1 MKGFI
6 EVEGKY
12 ENKGK
17 FLIAVSDI
25 IRVSPTGFKD
35 DQTHIVTK
43 QWGLFTDETYE
54 EIKQKIK
61 EAQGQIGE

>member
-25 IRVSPTGFKD
+25 IRVSPTGFKEE
-35 DQTHIVTK
+35 THIVTK

-61 EAQGQIGE
+61 EAQGEK

>member
-17 FLIAVSDI
+17 VLIAVSDI
-25 IRVSPTGFKD
+25 IRVHPTGFED
-35 DQTHIVTK
+35 DQTYILTK
-43 QWGLFTDETYE
+43 NWGLFTDETYE
-54 EIKQKIK
+54 EIKKKI
-61 EAQGQIGE
+61 EQAQGENK

>member
-25 IRVSPTGFKD
+25 VRVCPTGYKD
-35 DQTHIVTK
+35 DQTHILTK
-43 QWGLFTDETYE
+43 NWGLFTDETYE
-54 EIKQKIK
+54 VIKMKIE
-61 EAQGQIGE
+61 EAQ